1 MSNIIS
7 NLKNNKNNVALLKM
21 GCDINSELNYRVRFT
36 SNTVVNYKGR
46 KITMCCDFM
55 ICTPFYLTK
64 SKKTVRGVENS
75 ALTLDFQYTDETG
88 CSYGVVLPQALENK
102 LEYLEGKYSRYLK
115 YSYKNILTIINYF
128 YKTKFNNVVLLDSRY
143 IVNFD
148 YDTFNSD
155 TFFKQENINYIL
167 DMYDKAIK
175 FQELA
180 SFKIK
185 MLKDGSQYD
194 NSSYY
199 YNGSLFA
206 VLVHWNCY
214 NDILEFDLND
224 FVESIDKMKDYEIP
238 VEKIKNGRIEKGC
251 NSDKLY

>member
-1 MSNIIS
+1 MTNTR
-7 NLKNNKNNVALLKM
+7 KNNNVALLKM
-21 GCDINSELNYRVRFT
+21 GCDINNELNHRIRFK
-36 SNTVVNYKGR
+36 SNTIVNYKGR
-46 KITMCCDFM
+46 KITMSCDFM

-88 CSYGVVLPQALENK
+88 CSWCVVLPKALENK
-102 LEYLEGKYSRYLK
+102 LEYLEGKYSHYLK

-128 YKTKFNNVVLLDSRY
+128 YKTKFNNIVLLESNY
-143 IVNFD
+143 IINFFYND
-148 YDTFNSD
+148 FNSD
-155 TFFKQENINYIL
+155 TFFQQENINYIL

-180 SFKIK
+180 RYVIK
-185 MLKDGSQYD
+185 MLKNSEYD

-199 YNGSLFA
+199 YNGSLFT

-214 NDILEFDLND
+214 NDYLTFDLNN
-224 FVESIDKMKDYEIP
+224 FIESIDKMKDYEIP
-238 VEKIKNGRIEKGC
+238 VEKIKSGRIAHGC
-251 NSDKLY
+251 SSDKLY

>member
-1 MSNIIS
+1 MSNTR
-7 NLKNNKNNVALLKM
+7 KNNNVALLKM
-21 GCDINSELNYRVRFT
+21 GCDNNELNHRIRFI
-36 SNTVVNYKGR
+36 SNTEITYKG
-46 KITMCCDFM
+46 KPCTMCCDFM
-55 ICTPFYLTK
+55 TCTPFYLTK

-88 CSYGVVLPQALENK
+88 CSRAVVLPEALKNK
-102 LEYLEGKYSRYLK
+102 LEYLEGKYSHYLK

-128 YKTKFNNVVLLDSRY
+128 YKTKFNNVVLLDSNY
-143 IVNFD
+143 IINFD

-155 TFFKQENINYIL
+155 IFFKQENINYIL

-185 MLKDGSQYD
+185 MLKDGSKYD

-199 YNGSLFA
+199 YNGNLFT
-206 VLVHWNCY
+206 VLIHWNCY
-214 NDILEFDLND
+214 NDILEFDLNNFID
-224 FVESIDKMKDYEIP
+224 SIDKMKDYEIP